1 MTATTSMPELQV
13 QYWPIQDIVPSP
25 FQERRLFHEGPLA
38 EMAASIREA
47 GVIQPLTA
55 RRVAVMGP
63 LELVCGERR
72 LRAAK
77 LAELTVVPV
86 MVRALTD
93 ADAENIVLLEN
104 IQREDLTPTEEA
116 RSYAR
121 LLSLRDAEGRLMHT
135 RADVARLASKKVTH
149 VDDFLKLLGC
159 PDEVMTAVDEGELS
173 LSVARV
179 VGSIPDPAARPRAA
193 AEIMRPSYQQVPMSY
208 AQAKEH
214 VRTHYMVN
222 LAGVP
227 WGMDETG
234 LVPVCHDPM
243 TDGERVRTF
252 GGDCETCPF
261 RSGNIEG
268 VALTQKDGAR
278 GKGGAGGS
286 SAMLCTLPKC
296 YRAKIDAVFAA
307 QRVKVLEKG
316 GRVMADA
323 EAKKE
328 FHPSANQLQYNSK
341 FVLLDSVPGYDA
353 LGMDGHG
360 NKKKWRA
367 LLKGADV
374 KTTHARSP
382 HTGLL
387 VEMALLTE
395 VRAIARAAIKGKPV
409 ATGDDETDASAAA
422 AAKKKRLA
430 EIREGKVEALAL
442 TESLLEVAQAIE
454 VRPLDATAM
463 RVLVEVGLH
472 RAGSDGIRFL
482 SKHLEI
488 PKPEKESYDRV
499 GPVLAFLEAR
509 CEDRVAAWQSAL
521 ALVLMAWEVSFNG
534 LAADSLVALMKCY
547 EIDGAEMTRRADA
560 MVPKVKAEKVAKVK
574 KVDAAEKWSADAEA
588 AKTAAADAIA
598 KGKVVDYVEGADL
611 LDDGKGHSAS
621 ETFAILAP
629 GKLGVPDEWLISDW
643 ALAAR
648 LVKSGKAKIT
658 DLIGPTPDKTTAAFT
673 TWTKHRVRLYKLA
686 KTNGGLAAV

>member
-1 MTATTSMPELQV
+1 MTTATTSTPELQV
-13 QYWPIQDIVPSP
+13 QYWPIHDIVPSP

-159 PDEVMTAVDEGELS
+159 PDEVMTAVDAGELS

-193 AEIMRPSYQQVPMSY
+193 TEIMRPSYQQVPMSY

-234 LVPVCHDPM
+234 LVPVCHEDAE
-243 TDGERVRTF
+243 GERVRTF

-268 VALTQKDGAR
+268 VALTQKEGAR

-296 YRAKIDAVFAA
+296 HRAKIDAVFAA

-328 FHPSANQLQYNSK
+328 FHPSANQLHYNSK

-353 LGMDGHG
+353 LGSDSYD

-409 ATGDDETDASAAA
+409 AAGDDETEASAAA

-430 EIREGKVEALAL
+430 ELREGKVEALAL
-442 TESLLEVAQAIE
+442 TESLQEVAQAIE

-588 AKTAAADAIA
+588 EKTAAADAIA
-598 KGKVVDYVEGADL
+598 KGKVVNYVEAGP
-611 LDDGKGHSAS
+611 SS
-621 ETFAILAP
+621 VELAL
-629 GKLGVPDEWLISDW
+629 GIQESKLGKANGWTPADVEAGAEL
-643 ALAAR
+643 L
-648 LVKSGKAKIT
+648 KAKSHDVT
-658 DLIGPTPDKTTAAFT
+658 TLIGPKPDRKKDGISYKN
-673 TWTKHRVRLYKLA
+673 WNGLRMRLLRKAGLA
-686 KTNGGLAAV
+686 K

>member
-1 MTATTSMPELQV
+1 MSELQV
-13 QYWPIQDIVPSP
+13 QYWPIHDIVPSP

-55 RRVAVMGP
+55 RRVAVLGP

-86 MVRALTD
+86 MVRALSD

-121 LLSLRDAEGRLMHT
+121 LLSLRDAEGKLMHT

-159 PDEVMTAVDEGELS
+159 PDEVMTAVDAGELS

-179 VGSIPDPAARPRAA
+179 VGSIPDPSARPRAA
-193 AEIMRPSYQQVPMSY
+193 AEIMKPSYQQVPMNY

-227 WGMDETG
+227 WGMEDTG
-234 LVPVCHDPM
+234 LVPVCHEVVE
-243 TDGERVRTF
+243 GERARVF

-268 VALTQKDGAR
+268 VALTQKEGAR

-286 SAMLCTLPKC
+286 SAMLCTLPRC
-296 YRAKIDAVFAA
+296 HRAKIDAVFAA

-328 FHPSANQLQYNSK
+328 FHPSANQLHYNSK

-353 LGMDGHG
+353 LGSDSYD

-367 LLKGADV
+367 LLKGADI

-395 VRAIARAAIKGKPV
+395 VRAIARAAIKGKPP
-409 ATGDDETDASAAA
+409 AAGDDETDASAAA

-430 EIREGKVEALAL
+430 ELREGKVEAAELGEGL
-442 TESLLEVAQAIE
+442 RAIE
-454 VRPLDATAM
+454 LGVTRAMDAEGM
-463 RVLVEVGLH
+463 RVLVGMAVR
-472 RAGSDGIRFL
+472 RAGAEGIRFL
-482 SKHLEI
+482 SKHWNV
-488 PKPEKESYDRV
+488 PKPEKESYDREK
-499 GPVLAFLEAR
+499 PLLAFLAAR
-509 CEDRVAAWQSAL
+509 CEERVLAWQSAL
-521 ALVLMAWEVSFNG
+521 VMVLMAQELAWGG
-534 LAADSLVALMKCY
+534 LKADGYRALIELLGVDVAALRAA
-547 EIDGAEMTRRADA
+547 AEAQ
-560 MVPKVKAEKVAKVK
+560 VPKVKAEKPAKVK

-598 KGKVVDYVEGADL
+598 KGKERRAESVPAAKKAAPAKVVKDLGEIVEDWKATAAAGEFDAQVTRA
-611 LDDGKGHSAS
+611 KA
-621 ETFAILAP
+621 
-629 GKLGVPDEWLISDW
+629 GVPW
-643 ALAAR
+643 AEIIGAMPAEGTKQRKAWDALRVKIYKAA
-648 LVKSGKAKIT
+648 KKAK
-658 DLIGPTPDKTTAAFT
+658 G
-673 TWTKHRVRLYKLA
+673 A
-686 KTNGGLAAV
+686 K